1 MIPEYYEFRNSTKI
15 LSGSNAIENIPFELN
30 NMKVSNPMVLT
41 NKQLVSLGVSG
52 IVVKALEKGLVPAA
66 VVYDDVP
73 VDSSVDVV
81 NDVARVYRDS
91 GCDGIVAVGGG
102 SIIDTAKG
110 ASIVITHGATDL
122 KEYMG
127 SEVLVGDRMVPFVAV
142 PTTAGTGSEVTTAAV
157 IKDTERHVKMGFVS
171 FNLLPDVAVLDP
183 RMTVGLPPRI
193 TAATG
198 MDALCHAVEAFS
210 CRQANPLSDCYSRAA
225 IDLIR
230 EYLPAVLEKPKSE
243 KGRLAMAN
251 AALLAGVSFSNAMVG
266 IVHAVGHA
274 CGGVAGVPHG
284 EAMAILLPHGMTYNI
299 DVVGERYGEL
309 LLHLAGAE
317 AYCAEHPGDRGQAA
331 IEAVRA
337 LNRMLHEATGM
348 PLTLSEAGVT
358 GEQLP
363 AIARAAVDDGAM
375 AFNPKDAGYD
385 DILALL
391 RRAM

>member
-1 MIPEYYEFRNSTKI
+1 MIPDYYEFRNSTKI
-15 LSGSNAIENIPFELN
+15 LSGSRAIENIPFELK
-30 NMKVSNPMVLT
+30 NMKVTKPLVLT
-41 NKQLVSLGVSG
+41 NKQLVSLGIAD
-52 IVVKALEKGLVPAA
+52 IVVKALEKGLLPAA

-73 VDSSVDVV
+73 VDSSVNVV
-81 NDVARVYRDS
+81 NDVARVYRDK
-91 GCDGIVAVGGG
+91 GCDAIIAVGGG
-102 SIIDTAKG
+102 SVIDTAKG

-171 FNLLPDVAVLDP
+171 FNLLPDVAILDP
-183 RMTVGLPPRI
+183 RMTAGLPPRI
-193 TAATG
+193 TASTG

-210 CRQANPLSDCYSRAA
+210 CRQANPLSDCYARAA

-230 EYLPAVLEKPKSE
+230 EYLPAVLEKPKVQ
-243 KGRLAMAN
+243 KNRLAMAN

-284 EAMAILLPHGMTYNI
+284 EAMAILLPHGMAYNLE
-299 DVVGERYGEL
+299 VAGERYGEL
-309 LLHLAGAE
+309 LLHLAGSG
-317 AYCAEHPGDRGQAA
+317 AYCVEHPADRGGAA

-337 LNRMLHEATGM
+337 MNRMLNEKTGM
-348 PLTLSEAGVT
+348 PLTLSGAGVT
-358 GEQLP
+358 EDQLP
-363 AIARAAVDDGAM
+363 VIAQAAINDGAI
-375 AFNPKDAGYD
+375 AFNPKDAGYED
-385 DILALL
+385 VLALL
-391 RRAM
+391 RRAF

>member
-1 MIPEYYEFRNSTKI
+1 MIPGYYEFRNSTKI
-15 LSGSNAIENIPFELN
+15 LSGSRAIENIPFELK
-30 NMKVSNPMVLT
+30 NMKVVKPLVLT
-41 NKQLVSLGVSG
+41 NKQLVSLGIAD
-52 IVVKALEKGLVPAA
+52 IVVKALEKGLLPAA

-73 VDSSVDVV
+73 VDSSVNVV
-81 NDVARVYRDS
+81 NDVARVYRDK
-91 GCDGIVAVGGG
+91 GCDAIIAVGGG
-102 SIIDTAKG
+102 SVIDTAKG
-110 ASIVITHGATDL
+110 ASIVITHGASDL
-122 KEYMG
+122 KQYMG

-193 TAATG
+193 TASTG

-210 CRQANPLSDCYSRAA
+210 CRQANPLSDCYARAA
-225 IDLIR
+225 IDLIC
-230 EYLPAVLEKPKSE
+230 EYLPAALEKPKVQ
-243 KGRLAMAN
+243 KNRLAMAN

-284 EAMAILLPHGMTYNI
+284 EAMAILLPHGMAYNLE
-299 DVVGERYGEL
+299 VAGERYGEL
-309 LLHLAGAE
+309 LLHLAGSG
-317 AYCAEHPGDRGQAA
+317 AYCVEHPADRGRAA

-337 LNRMLHEATGM
+337 MNRMLNEKTGM

-358 GEQLP
+358 EDQLP
-363 AIARAAVDDGAM
+363 AIAQAAINDGAI
-375 AFNPKDAGYD
+375 AFNPKDADYED
-385 DILALL
+385 VLALL
-391 RRAM
+391 RRAF